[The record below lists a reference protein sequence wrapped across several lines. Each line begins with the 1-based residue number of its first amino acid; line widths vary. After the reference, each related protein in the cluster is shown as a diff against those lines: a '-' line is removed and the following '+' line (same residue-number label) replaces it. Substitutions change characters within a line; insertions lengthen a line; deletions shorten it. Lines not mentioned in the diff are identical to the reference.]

1 MVRRKTKNKLI
12 HRWVE
17 QQCEKIKESFTSEH
31 LSELL
36 LEGSEPSISQYTH
49 QQIADWCRRWL
60 IELINDR
67 MEAPEQVY
75 DIIQDIDAQWDL
87 YLFNRYTYEDL
98 IKLNLSKIQ
107 LPLEWFIDWRNK
119 LKEFTEHLHSQGRS

>member
-1 MVRRKTKNKLI
+1 MVRRKSKNKLI

-17 QQCEKIKESFTSEH
+17 PQCEKIQELFTAEH

-36 LEGSEPSISQYTH
+36 LEASNLSNSRYTH

-60 IELINDR
+60 IEVVNER
-67 MEAPEQVY
+67 MKVPEPIY

-87 YLFNRYTYEDL
+87 YLFNTYTYEDL
-98 IKLNLSKIQ
+98 IKLDLSKIR
-107 LPLEWFIDWRNK
+107 LPLEWFAEWSKK
-119 LKEFTEHLHSQGRS
+119 LEDFTEHPHSQGRS

>member
-17 QQCEKIKESFTSEH
+17 PQCEKIQESFIADN

-36 LEGSEPSISQYTH
+36 GEGSKPSKSKYTH
-49 QQIADWCRRWL
+49 QQITDWCRRWL
-60 IELINDR
+60 VEVINDR
-67 MEAPEQVY
+67 MEAPEPVY

-87 YLFNRYTYEDL
+87 YLFNSYTYEDL
-98 IKLNLSKIQ
+98 IKLDLSQIR
-107 LPLEWFIDWRNK
+107 LPLEWFVEWSNK
-119 LKEFTEHLHSQGRS
+119 LKDFTEHPHSQGCS